1 MQSFRGLMMLQF
13 TRAMAETREACKNI
27 TFSLHYLLV
36 HANAVP
42 TSFWFFISCDKISS
56 VLYIESS
63 VTGFHAGGSLGI
75 IQFQKNA

>member
-27 TFSLHYLLV
+27 TFSLHYLV

-42 TSFWFFISCDKISS
+42 TSFCFYISCDKISS

-75 IQFQKNA
+75 IQFWKNA

>member
-1 MQSFRGLMMLQF
+1 MRLQF

-63 VTGFHAGGSLGI
+63 VTGLPCWRFLRNYSIPEECLIMVWH
-75 IQFQKNA
+75 